1 MTTAISGDVDIHA
14 RWVLVSS
21 AIRTAGGSSS
31 GARSYRSASGH
42 ALAARAVRPI
52 AYGRSAASSIAA
64 SRWQAVVLPA
74 VPVMPTTGTAE
85 RRSTSSAR
93 HVTSAPAARA
103 ASTCGAPSG
112 VHSSTTRPST
122 RSGRDEIVGQL
133 RTEQRRDPLRL
144 VQAGVDDDHALT
156 ASASRIAA
164 MWAGVDP
171 QQPPMTA
178 MPSSRA
184 RRA

>member
-1 MTTAISGDVDIHA
+1 M
-14 RWVLVSS
+14 
-21 AIRTAGGSSS
+21 
-31 GARSYRSASGH
+31 
-42 ALAARAVRPI
+42 RPI

-85 RRSTSSAR
+85 RCSTSSAR

-112 VHSSTTRPST
+112 VHSSTTST
-122 RSGRDEIVGQL
+122 EQRRSGRDEVVRQL

-144 VQAGVDDDHALT
+144 VQAGVDGDHALT